1 MKLLWSA
8 LLVFS
13 LVLLSNV
20 SHGQDD
26 EEDDDGVVEDVP
38 DENIVREKV
47 IFLSKISMNKNTLN
61 KTKQLLPVQNPRN
74 RGEISKSLKF
84 IMLIA

>member
-26 EEDDDGVVEDVP
+26 DEDDDGVVEDVP

-47 IFLSKISMNKNTLN
+47 TFS
-61 KTKQLLPVQNPRN
+61 VRN
-74 RGEISKSLKF
+74 IRHSSPPLD
-84 IMLIA
+84 